1 MAESPEALSGEFVVF
16 TRLAFGTESLR
27 LLFTDTRIIV
37 DRMGKRGAG
46 GIPGTAI
53 LGKLSSAL
61 EDIFKSGRESGSKRA
76 SRMMSPGQI
85 LASHKENFA
94 IDYNEVV
101 SVTVEQ
107 TPTLPGI
114 ILVTTN
120 QKYVLSSRARFDHI
134 VSLFRE
140 KLGDKLIVRR
150 IA

>member
-1 MAESPEALSGEFVVF
+1 MF

-27 LLFTDTRIIV
+27 LLFTDRRIIV

-61 EDIFKSGRESGSKRA
+61 EDLFKSGQESSSKHA
-76 SRMMSPGQI
+76 SRMMSPNQI
-85 LASHKENFA
+85 LASHKDNFA
-94 IDYNEVV
+94 IGYNEVV

-107 TPTLPGI
+107 TSTLPRI

-134 VSLFRE
+134 VNLFRE
-140 KLGDKLIVRR
+140 KLGGKLTARK

>member
-1 MAESPEALSGEFVVF
+1 MSGEFVVF
-16 TRLAFGTESLR
+16 TKLAFGTESLR
-27 LLFTDTRIIV
+27 LLFTDKRIIV

-85 LASHKENFA
+85 LASHKDNFA
-94 IDYNEVV
+94 IGYDEVV

-134 VSLFRE
+134 VSLFQE
-140 KLGDKLIVRR
+140 KLGDKLIVKK